1 MKLIPNIGPT
11 TRIAYV
17 VTGLVLIA
25 AAVFAPFSSRAVAV
39 VVGLLGLVPIVEG
52 AIGF

>member
-25 AAVFAPFSSRAVAV
+25 AGVFAPFSSRTLAWG
-39 VVGLLGLVPIVEG
+39 VGLVGIVPIVEG